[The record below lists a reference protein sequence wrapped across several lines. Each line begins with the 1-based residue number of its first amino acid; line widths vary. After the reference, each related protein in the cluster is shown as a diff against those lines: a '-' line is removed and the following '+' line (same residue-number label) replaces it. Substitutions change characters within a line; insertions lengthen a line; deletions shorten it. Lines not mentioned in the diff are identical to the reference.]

1 MIIYQALNSVTKELN
16 DHLIRRF
23 LLKTQ
28 KAAVLNT
35 ILNQD
40 GSIPEDCLNKIVV
53 SLINLEH
60 ETSIPYNPI
69 YVAKEKKED
78 GYTRMKD
85 LPFNFNLDVLITA
98 VFESSNYNE
107 GLKFLSEA
115 IYFFQRKNVFTKANT
130 PHLDQNIQELA
141 FELVKLSY
149 HQEHSLW
156 GALGAKYMPSVL
168 FKIRLL
174 SFQND
179 ALEDVPVFR
188 KLVPEKDPDTGKDRP
203 SIYGLKKDKKTIEQ
217 I

>member
-16 DHLIRRF
+16 DYLIRRF
-23 LLKTQ
+23 MLKTQ

-60 ETSIPYNPI
+60 ETSFPFSRVYIE
-69 YVAKEKKED
+69 KEKVED
-78 GYTRMKD
+78 GFTLIEN

-115 IYFFQRKNVFTKANT
+115 IYFFQKKNFFSKTNT
-130 PHLDQNIQELA
+130 PHLDSNIQELA

-168 FKIRLL
+168 FKVRLL
-174 SFQND
+174 SFQD
-179 ALEDVPVFR
+179 DSVEDVPAIR
-188 KLVPEKDPDTGKDRP
+188 ETAPEKDRD
-203 SIYGLKKDKKTIEQ
+203 SITGLKKDKKTIEQ
-217 I
+217 L